1 MLSRVFGYVGVNFLP
16 LLCQKLCSNALFV
29 SMSTTTL
36 AARPPDVRNLMVNM
50 LPFSMTDEGLL
61 ALCSRYGEVLDC
73 RVIKDR
79 VTKEPR
85 GYGFVTYTQVEAAQA
100 AMQGLNGL
108 EVGGQRLSVAPA
120 LGANSKKV
128 AQYLAARESGAVST
142 SSFVPRNAPATQPPS
157 ATPSTVPLGLSVSDV
172 SFGSANNFVSFQPI
186 SQPLPMPTGV
196 PSVTVIPLA
205 PGHLW
210 SPVTASM
217 SFAPPM
223 WSPPP
228 MSFMPPMLPPNHV
241 GPLFVPRMM

>member
-1 MLSRVFGYVGVNFLP
+1 
-16 LLCQKLCSNALFV
+16 
-29 SMSTTTL
+29 MSTTTL

-128 AQYLAARESGAVST
+128 AEYLAAKEAGTST
-142 SSFVPRNAPATQPPS
+142 ASTFVPRTSPRLDGSSSLSTSVDGWKGTAPPTPPGAAHPPAPPPYGAVWTS
-157 ATPSTVPLGLSVSDV
+157 VPSGVAGTVFWTPPAPPAPPVPLL
-172 SFGSANNFVSFQPI
+172 FPGSYVVF
-186 SQPLPMPTGV
+186 
-196 PSVTVIPLA
+196 
-205 PGHLW
+205 
-210 SPVTASM
+210 PVA
-217 SFAPPM
+217 
-223 WSPPP
+223 
-228 MSFMPPMLPPNHV
+228 LPP
-241 GPLFVPRMM
+241 